1 MPETPSLR
9 NVWAE
14 EQKAL
19 RQAPPEES
27 GGGRRRRAEGQPSW
41 QETVG
46 KRAEEKAGGSH
57 ASGRSV
63 SELLANHGHD
73 TSPRRRRRR
82 ED

>member
-1 MPETPSLR
+1 MHPAQQSMR
-9 NVWAE
+9 NVYAE
-14 EQKAL
+14 E
-19 RQAPPEES
+19 PPGPREEDA

-46 KRAEEKAGGSH
+46 HRAEEASGSH

-63 SELLANHGHD
+63 NELLANHGHD